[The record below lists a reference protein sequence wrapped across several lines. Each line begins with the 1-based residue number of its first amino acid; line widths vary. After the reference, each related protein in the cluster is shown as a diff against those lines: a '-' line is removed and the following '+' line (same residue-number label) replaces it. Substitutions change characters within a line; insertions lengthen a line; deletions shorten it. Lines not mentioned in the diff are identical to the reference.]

1 MEKVSVSELE
11 EMIRSK
17 FVEKGASEDEIKEE
31 VIKSISEKI
40 KNKSREGKESSEEVD
55 NEEVVDVDISKPK
68 DEEGK
73 IPDAVTSSVEVPEEL
88 EKVSEKEAELEA
100 REQELAKR
108 EEELN
113 QREASLS
120 AKELE
125 NEYEPELPEQ
135 IEEIEPEKLFVFDE
149 NDLSVGAEKLSTLE
163 MNSMSNPEEKIS
175 MRNMWLKDAV
185 KDVEIYVAKFEKI
198 GNIEFDPFEG
208 TATFTPDISDEKE
221 EIDSEDV
228 KLDMQGNMK
237 DSIEP
242 VTDVTQPIINESSK
256 ND

>member
-149 NDLSVGAEKLSTLE
+149 NDISVGAEKLSTLE
-163 MNSMSNPEEKIS
+163 MNSVSNPEEKIS